1 MNQCTPIAERVAK
14 VEFDPGID
22 SVRGILMGTDP
33 FYIRRYPERG
43 GGVMHIVQARP
54 NRSGHTP
61 SASEAANRICF
72 GERFGKQRHAAFME
86 RKWRGQLELPLG
98 EDPPPT
104 PPSGTPRGREGRGY
118 NTERPLTLIDRLRLT
133 EDRPFAL
140 LTDRPDA
147 PDRGQTVR
155 VAH

>member
-1 MNQCTPIAERVAK
+1 MAK

-61 SASEAANRICF
+61 TAAERHARMVF
-72 GERFGKQRHAAFME
+72 ADRFGRQRHLAFLE
-86 RKWRGQLELPLG
+86 RKWKGQLEIAFGTEIAKVDTATLNRRATRASALPK
-98 EDPPPT
+98 T
-104 PPSGTPRGREGRGY
+104 SC
-118 NTERPLTLIDRLRLT
+118 
-133 EDRPFAL
+133 
-140 LTDRPDA
+140 
-147 PDRGQTVR
+147 
-155 VAH
+155 